1 MAAADSAAHLPRS
14 LARSR
19 ARADPHTQFLFRY
32 ASDTSRKVKGVP
44 LDVENYVV
52 SIALDAEDDHGEVL
66 PFAFKLTS
74 VYKTYLMSCST
85 EEERDKW
92 VSEIAGARE
101 RAIKLRLGHAAASSW
116 EQVTNKQGE
125 RLVDIK
131 IKQDKVERDFN
142 CQPY

>member
-1 MAAADSAAHLPRS
+1 
-14 LARSR
+14 
-19 ARADPHTQFLFRY
+19 
-32 ASDTSRKVKGVP
+32 VKGVP

-92 VSEIAGARE
+92 VSVIAGARE
-101 RAIKLRLGHAAASSW
+101 RAIKVRLGHAAASSW
-116 EQVTNKQGE
+116 EQVTNKQGD

-131 IKQDKVERDFN
+131 IKQDKAERELN